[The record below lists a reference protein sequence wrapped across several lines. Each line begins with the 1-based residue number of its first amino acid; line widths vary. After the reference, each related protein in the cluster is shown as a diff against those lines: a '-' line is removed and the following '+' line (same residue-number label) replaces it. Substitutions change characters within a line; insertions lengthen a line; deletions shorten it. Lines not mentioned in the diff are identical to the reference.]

1 MNRTNIL
8 SAVEQV
14 GQEVTIMGWV
24 NARRDHGKIGF
35 LDIRDHTG
43 IMQVFIGKELLSDE
57 HNKEIRNEWVVAIT
71 GLVNKRP
78 ENLINDKI
86 PTGTVE
92 IEAKQIE
99 ILNTAAALP
108 FDITEDT
115 SGVDEEVR
123 LKYRYLDLRSERMK
137 NNLIARHKLITF
149 IRGYLNDNN
158 FVEVETPLLTASSPE
173 GARDYLVPS
182 RVFPGKFYAL
192 PQSPQQ
198 YKQLLMV
205 AGIPRYYQI
214 ARCLRD
220 EDSRGDRQPE
230 HTQLD
235 MELSFTSQD
244 EVLNL
249 VEGLMTAMVKELYPD
264 KTITASPWPRL
275 TYDDAMA
282 QYGNDKPD
290 LRKDKNN
297 PNELAFGWVV
307 DFPLFEKDN
316 ESGGIMPC
324 HHMFTMPREAD
335 MPILESEPLKVKGQ
349 LYDMIL
355 NGYEMASGSIRINRP
370 DIQAKIFKIIGM
382 NQAEANQKFGHML
395 DAFAFGAPPH
405 GGIAPGIDRLNMILQ
420 NEPNIR
426 EVMAF
431 PKTGDGR
438 DPMMGS
444 PSEVRPEQLKEL
456 SISITKKV
464 DKTSD
469 PK

>member
-1 MNRTNIL
+1 MNRTYIL
-8 SAVEQV
+8 PAVEQV
-14 GQEVTIMGWV
+14 GQEVIIEGWV

-43 IMQVFIGKELLSDE
+43 VMQVFVGKELLSDE
-57 HNKEIRNEWVVAIT
+57 KIKEIRNEWVVSIT
-71 GLVNKRP
+71 GTVNKRP
-78 ENLINDKI
+78 DKLVNDKI

-92 IEAKQIE
+92 IEAKTIE
-99 ILNTAAALP
+99 ILNTAEPLP

-123 LKYRYLDLRSERMK
+123 LKYRYLDLRSARMK
-137 NNLIARHKLITF
+137 NNLLARHKLITF
-149 IRGYLNDNN
+149 IRDYLNKND
-158 FVEVETPLLTASSPE
+158 FVEIETPLLTASSPE

-182 RVFPGKFYAL
+182 RVFPGQFYAL

-214 ARCLRD
+214 AKCLRD

-235 MELSFTSQD
+235 MELSFTSQE
-244 EVLNL
+244 EVLTL
-249 VEGLMTAMVKELYPD
+249 VEEMMTAMVKELYPE

-275 TYDDAMA
+275 TYDEAMTK
-282 QYGNDKPD
+282 YGNDKPD

-297 PNELAFGWVV
+297 PDELAFGWVV
-307 DFPLFEKDN
+307 DFPLFEKNKDT
-316 ESGGIMPC
+316 GGISPQ
-324 HHMFTMPREAD
+324 HHMFTMPREED
-335 MPILESEPLKVKGQ
+335 LPILESEPLKVKGQ

-370 DIQAKIFKIIGM
+370 EIQAKIFKLIGLSM
-382 NQAEANQKFGHML
+382 DEAKRKFGHML
-395 DAFAFGAPPH
+395 EAFAFGAPPH
-405 GGIAPGIDRLNMILQ
+405 GGIAPGIDRLSMILRG
-420 NEPNIR
+420 EPNIR

-444 PSEVRPEQLKEL
+444 PGEVRPEQLKEL
-456 SISITKKV
+456 SISVIKKV
-464 DKTSD
+464 DKKSNS
-469 PK
+469 K